1 MVLLEWA
8 GKPAPAWSEKAKRQM
23 DALVEEKIERCPT
36 ALQTIIEEFREAPPR
51 DRMEYLLEFA
61 LSLPD
66 LPARFEAQRDS
77 MEQVHECQT
86 PVFLAT
92 EIEDGVVH
100 FYMDIPQES
109 PTVRGYASILVDG
122 FEGASPAD
130 VLATP
135 DDVYMLLGLH
145 EVITPQRVRGLHA
158 LLGYMKKQ
166 VQNKLQ

>member
-1 MVLLEWA
+1 MPPRACL
-8 GKPAPAWSEKAKRQM
+8 
-23 DALVEEKIERCPT
+23 
-36 ALQTIIEEFREAPPR
+36 IEEFREAPPR

-61 LSLPD
+61 MSLPD
-66 LPARFEAQRDS
+66 LPERFQEKRDN

-92 EIEDGVVH
+92 EIEDNVVH
-100 FYMDIPQES
+100 FYLDIPQES

-166 VQNKLQ
+166 VQKQLA